1 MEGGMDNADG
11 KRVMTQPEKVEYII
25 SRGCEFLGITRDD
38 FSTKDTRKSKLWY
51 KKRFLIPILYENTSL
66 TIREVANLIGLKNH
80 TTILYH
86 IKVMKEEASGELYGS
101 KKTKQVY
108 DELLSYLNL

>member
-1 MEGGMDNADG
+1 MDNVDG
-11 KRVMTQPEKVEYII
+11 KRVMTQPEKVELIL
-25 SRGCEFLGITRDD
+25 SRGCEYLGITREEL
-38 FSTKDTRKSKLWY
+38 STKDARKSKIWY

-66 TIREVANLIGLKNH
+66 TLKEVAELVGLQNH
-80 TTILYH
+80 ATILYH
-86 IKVMKEEASGELYGS
+86 IRVMKEESSGELFGS